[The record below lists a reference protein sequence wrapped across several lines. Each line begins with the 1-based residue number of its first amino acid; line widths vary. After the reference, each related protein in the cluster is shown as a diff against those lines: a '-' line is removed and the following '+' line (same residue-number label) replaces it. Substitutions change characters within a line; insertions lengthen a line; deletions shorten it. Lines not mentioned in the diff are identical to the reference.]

1 MILDRWSYAGMAV
14 SLFSLGFIAS
24 TAIAVAQDS
33 TEDTVGASQGEDTCK
48 CPEPSVCPPEG
59 YMLVPS
65 EAIRLEDALREIQ
78 QAQEA
83 MKGAPTT
90 GAAE

>member
-33 TEDTVGASQGEDTCK
+33 SEDTVGAPEGDDTCE
-48 CPEPSVCPPEG
+48 CPEAPVCPPEG
-59 YMLVPS
+59 YALVAT
-65 EAIRLEDALREIQ
+65 EEIRIGDALQQIQ
-78 QAQEA
+78 QAREA
-83 MKGAPTT
+83 MEKK
-90 GAAE
+90 